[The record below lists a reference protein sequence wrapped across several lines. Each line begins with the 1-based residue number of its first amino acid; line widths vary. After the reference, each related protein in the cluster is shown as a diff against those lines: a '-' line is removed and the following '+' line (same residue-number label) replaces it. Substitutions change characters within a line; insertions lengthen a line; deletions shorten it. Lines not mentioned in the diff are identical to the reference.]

1 MWNERLRPSGVP
13 LPDAL
18 DFSHAF
24 GRHVQRWQ
32 GLADAEALPP
42 IVLLGL
48 DAATADPVREAL
60 YVLGWQFGHAG
71 IGDVGNL
78 MARDAAT
85 TREVVRALRAAGK
98 IVLCLGGQ
106 NAQWQ
111 AVHALLTEDNP
122 HVRTAWIHAGIPP
135 ELAAIREWVSCCA
148 DRDEGLSLIGLQT
161 HFFGTDQ
168 WALLDESG
176 LPMVRLAEVRSQ
188 PLMAEPLLRDAHLML
203 CSLSAI
209 RMSESHA
216 PEAWPSGLTIEEV
229 ARLVQYAGLGERLQ
243 AACIEGAAPDNTL
256 MARAGALVVWYL
268 LEGLCHRRGDYP
280 VTEGHLQPFVVH
292 VDDALDLTFFRS
304 KLTGRWWVR
313 RRDGRLVACSEDDY
327 RQSASGDLPPRI
339 LRLL

>member
-1 MWNERLRPSGVP
+1 MWNERLRPSAVP

-18 DFSHAF
+18 DFPHAF
-24 GRHVQRWQ
+24 GRQVERWN
-32 GLADAEALPP
+32 DPSDVDALPR

-48 DAATADPVREAL
+48 DAATADPVRAAL
-60 YVLGWQFGHAG
+60 YVLGWQFGRVR

-78 MARDAAT
+78 VAGEADT
-85 TREVVRALRAAGK
+85 TREVVRALREAGK
-98 IVLCLGGQ
+98 IVLCIGGRGD
-106 NAQWQ
+106 QWLS
-111 AVHALLTEDNP
+111 VHAQLSEANP
-122 HVRTAWIHAGIPP
+122 HLRTAWIHAGVPSGM
-135 ELAAIREWVSCCA
+135 AAVRRWVAACA
-148 DRDEGLSLIGLQT
+148 DRDEGLSLIGVQT

-176 LPMVRLAEVRSQ
+176 LPMVRLSEVRSHPQ
-188 PLMAEPLLRDAHLML
+188 RAEPLLRDAHLML

-209 RMSESHA
+209 RLSESHA
-216 PEAWPSGLTIEEV
+216 PEAWPSGLTVEEV
-229 ARLVQYAGLGERLQ
+229 VRLVQYAGLGERMQ
-243 AACIEGAAPDNTL
+243 AACIEGAAPDNAL
-256 MARAGALVVWYL
+256 MARAAALVVWYL

-280 VTEGHLQPFVVH
+280 VTESHLQPFVVH

-327 RQSASGDLPPRI
+327 RQSAAGDLPARI